1 MMMRKVLAYLNM
13 SIYFAL
19 RHLRASLPRAKI
31 IKGWYLWSNCQIK
44 QNVFGLHLNPY
55 WDIGASSVM
64 FDVWM
69 LRRQCCETE
78 TATEAARLRPLGETN
93 PPESPVDCFAK
104 APTFSRLSW
113 SSPPSFSWDS
123 TLQGWTLCL
132 AETTQMTKMM
142 WLVVIIQVMMSGYE
156 AASIQAAVLCRYE
169 LQVAAKVAGIT

>member
-1 MMMRKVLAYLNM
+1 MRKVLAYLNM

-44 QNVFGLHLNPY
+44 QNVCIWTQPLPLILRH
-55 WDIGASSVM
+55 SVM

-93 PPESPVDCFAK
+93 PPVDCFAK